1 LTTARPKS
9 PQTNGICERF
19 HRTVQEEFYAVAFR
33 KKIYRTI
40 PELQQDLDK
49 WIADYNTKRT
59 HSGKYCFAKTPM
71 QTFIDSIT
79 LAKEKLLEQ
88 LHDNIFS
95 TNPSSPEPT
104 EGWQKKYAF
113 KLKPKELYLREESDN
128 S

>member
-1 LTTARPKS
+1 
-9 PQTNGICERF
+9 
-19 HRTVQEEFYAVAFR
+19 
-33 KKIYRTI
+33 
-40 PELQQDLDK
+40 
-49 WIADYNTKRT
+49 
-59 HSGKYCFAKTPM
+59 M
-71 QTFIDSIT
+71 
-79 LAKEKLLEQ
+79 EQ

>member
-1 LTTARPKS
+1 
-9 PQTNGICERF
+9 
-19 HRTVQEEFYAVAFR
+19 
-33 KKIYRTI
+33 
-40 PELQQDLDK
+40 
-49 WIADYNTKRT
+49 
-59 HSGKYCFAKTPM
+59 M